1 LSPGT
6 GNNRRLFYV
15 ILVSVLVTVVAIL
28 AFNRHG
34 LLALADLKTE
44 VDSISRSIDSLTLE
58 IDSLESE
65 IRKLSSDSLYLER
78 MVREILGWG
87 RSGEYIIRFSSPSS
101 PGNDL

>member
-1 LSPGT
+1 MSPRT
-6 GNNRRLFYV
+6 GANRRLFYV
-15 ILVSVLVTVVAIL
+15 ILVSVLVTVVIIL

-34 LLALADLKTE
+34 LLALADLKAE
-44 VDSISRSIDSLTLE
+44 VDSISLSIESLTVE

-87 RSGEYIIRFSSPSS
+87 RSGEYIIRFPRPSS
-101 PGNDL
+101 SADTL